1 MEKDVFWTPYVR
13 SVYVLCLRGYE
24 MDSLIQNIYSKLSL
38 VLLQRTTT
46 KETLLFLEK
55 ARGSYLQKYFYTYI
69 NDGNHN
75 IFYNDLRLLHN
86 RYIKLKSFET
96 EKAIEKNSIIKFTF
110 AILNPREN
118 FQKIK
123 YLSISI
129 YILPFLQ
136 RKMSYQGSN

>member
-1 MEKDVFWTPYVR
+1 M
-13 SVYVLCLRGYE
+13 
-24 MDSLIQNIYSKLSL
+24 
-38 VLLQRTTT
+38 
-46 KETLLFLEK
+46 
-55 ARGSYLQKYFYTYI
+55 QKYFYTYI

-136 RKMSYQGSN
+136 RKMSYQGSNWSNWRKCWKIPLCNCRIKQECQSEGKCQIRNMTYKCAVIKVNSDSA

>member
-1 MEKDVFWTPYVR
+1 
-13 SVYVLCLRGYE
+13 

>member
-129 YILPFLQ
+129 YIPPFLQ

>member
-123 YLSISI
+123 HLSISI
-129 YILPFLQ
+129 YIPPFLQ

>member
-1 MEKDVFWTPYVR
+1 MEKDVFWTSYVR
-13 SVYVLCLRGYE
+13 SIYVLCLRGYE
-24 MDSLIQNIYSKLSL
+24 MDSLIQNIYSKLPL

-55 ARGSYLQKYFYTYI
+55 ARGSYLQKYFYTYM

-96 EKAIEKNSIIKFTF
+96 EKAIEKK
-110 AILNPREN
+110 
-118 FQKIK
+118 
-123 YLSISI
+123 
-129 YILPFLQ
+129 
-136 RKMSYQGSN
+136 